1 MKTMQLK
8 SSVIELTE
16 QTQSQPVSTA
26 VLAYFK
32 IVIDTKN
39 RLGWDQLSEAQQQE
53 VIDAF
58 LDSEDDNTLIPIE
71 AALDKLK

>member
-16 QTQSQPVSTA
+16 QTQNQPVLTA

-71 AALDKLK
+71 AALEKLK

>member
-32 IVIDTKN
+32 TVIDTKN

-71 AALDKLK
+71 AALEKLK